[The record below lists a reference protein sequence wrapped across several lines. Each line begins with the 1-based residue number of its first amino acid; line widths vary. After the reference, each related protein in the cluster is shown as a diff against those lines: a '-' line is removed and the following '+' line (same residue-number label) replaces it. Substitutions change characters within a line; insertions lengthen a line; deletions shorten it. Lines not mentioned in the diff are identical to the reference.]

1 MTGDEFQAQCAT
13 TRDPGLSR
21 DSLILNAALG
31 MSGESG
37 EFADHVKKHLFQGQP
52 WRFEDLLVEVG
63 DVLWYVAEACDGLGV
78 SMDVVMQVVLEKL
91 KKRYPFGYTPGG
103 GIRPATVTEA
113 AQRMLDAHD
122 RMNDYG
128 QDGSPEEMGGLFRAY
143 NEAADGLRESL
154 R

>member
-31 MSGESG
+31 MS
-37 EFADHVKKHLFQGQP
+37 A
-52 WRFEDLLVEVG
+52 
-63 DVLWYVAEACDGLGV
+63 
-78 SMDVVMQVVLEKL
+78 
-91 KKRYPFGYTPGG
+91 
-103 GIRPATVTEA
+103 EA

-122 RMNDYG
+122 QLNDYG
-128 QDGSPEEMGGLFRAY
+128 QDGSPEEMDDLFRAY